1 MNAQDESR
9 HETAIEARYLAKI
22 ERTAVELANLAGAE
36 IKTALGGMLSVRYK
50 TISEVEEIWQD
61 PVSEVDDNIEELI
74 RARLAKSFPEHDIIG
89 EELDERPARD
99 HDFVWAVDP
108 IDGTANFVNGFPLFA
123 ATIGVLHRGRPVA
136 GAIWCAASHELRAG
150 VYHASLGG
158 TLCFNGDPVTPKHN
172 PLVRRHLAGVAA
184 GRSNEGGW
192 EMRTTGSAA
201 IEAAFVAA
209 GLLEAAHFE
218 RPNIWDVAGGAAL
231 VLAAGGRVMVAGGEG
246 WAPLDKFEAPERGDG
261 APDLRHWSH
270 SLILGRVE
278 GDVLVSGLG
287 QPVA

>member
-1 MNAQDESR
+1 MNTHIESR
-9 HETAIEARYLAKI
+9 HDTAIEAGYLAKI
-22 ERTAVELANLAGAE
+22 EQTAVELANLAGAE

-50 TISEVEEIWQD
+50 TSSEAEKIWQD
-61 PVSEVDDNIEELI
+61 PVSETDHQIEELI

-123 ATIGVLHRGRPVA
+123 ATIGVLHRGQPVA
-136 GAIWCAASHELRAG
+136 GAVWCATSHALRSG
-150 VYHASLGG
+150 VYHASVGG
-158 TLCFNGDPVTPKHN
+158 ALCFNGEPVTPKQN
-172 PLVRRHLAGVAA
+172 PLVRRHLAGVP
-184 GRSNEGGW
+184 GGQSNKGGW

-201 IEAAFVAA
+201 IECAFVGA
-209 GLLEAAHFE
+209 GMLEAAHFE
-218 RPNIWDVAGGAAL
+218 RPNIWDVAGGVAL

-261 APDLRHWSH
+261 APDLRHWSR

-287 QPVA
+287 QPLF

>member
-1 MNAQDESR
+1 MNTQNESL

-50 TISEVEEIWQD
+50 TISEAEEIWQD

-123 ATIGVLHRGRPVA
+123 ATIGVLHCGRPVA
-136 GAIWCAASHELRAG
+136 GAIWCAASHALRAG

-172 PLVRRHLAGVAA
+172 PLVRRRLAGVAA

-246 WAPLDKFEAPERGDG
+246 WAPLDKFEAPKRGDG
-261 APDLRHWSH
+261 PPDLRHWSR

>member
-1 MNAQDESR
+1 MNTQDR

-50 TISEVEEIWQD
+50 TISEAEEIWQD

-123 ATIGVLHRGRPVA
+123 ATIGVLHCGRPVA
-136 GAIWCAASHELRAG
+136 GAIWCAASHALRAG

-172 PLVRRHLAGVAA
+172 PLVRRRLAGVAA

-246 WAPLDKFEAPERGDG
+246 WAPLDKFEAPERGSG
-261 APDLRHWSH
+261 VPDLRHWSR

-278 GDVLVSGLG
+278 GDALVSGLG